1 MDPETLETLLLLGK
15 LILIMGGGCT
25 LVMGSLYVI
34 GASVVNYYQ
43 RKDRRDELMP
53 LYAEGKIMTKPT
65 VFNAYSIPEH
75 ES

>member
-1 MDPETLETLLLLGK
+1 MDPETVETLLLLGK
-15 LILIMGGGCT
+15 LALIMGGGCT
-25 LVMGSLYVI
+25 LVMGSLYAI

-53 LYAEGKIMTKPT
+53 LYVGGKITTKPT

-75 ES
+75 DS